1 MSLPTSYSMITHY
14 NTKILKD
21 LLSGGET
28 SDAATQLVSNV
39 INEFSKTIGLTKDQ
53 VIELLLKKAKRN
65 YIAHGY
71 IDMFINDLIAGE
83 YEPDDFFKYI
93 EEENLVDL
101 SIGNKDKNLLL
112 KLLQYNVLHR
122 QESNR

>member
-1 MSLPTSYSMITHY
+1 MSLPTSYNMITHY

-39 INEFSKTIGLTKDQ
+39 INEFSKIIGLTKDQ
-53 VIELLLKKAKRN
+53 VIELLLKKAKKN

-71 IDMFINDLIAGE
+71 IDLFIKDLIAGE

-122 QESNR
+122 QESNK